1 MISGQS
7 GVDSA
12 ISGHTKAKD
21 GKNPKRNGKY
31 EGHFGR
37 GARPASGGHQDHSTH
52 WAGNFSEIFLVHR
65 VVTQKWP
72 QEEGRANMTR
82 IKNEVFEETRRMEAD
97 VSSYVSASQAN
108 SNKELLTDNYIK
120 LQLGQLLSNNT
131 KMYFSGADSVLGSVL
146 QKIFPTN

>member
-1 MISGQS
+1 
-7 GVDSA
+7 
-12 ISGHTKAKD
+12 
-21 GKNPKRNGKY
+21 
-31 EGHFGR
+31 
-37 GARPASGGHQDHSTH
+37 
-52 WAGNFSEIFLVHR
+52 
-65 VVTQKWP
+65 
-72 QEEGRANMTR
+72 MTR